1 MREIKQIAIIGMG
14 KWGKNLI
21 REFAKFS
28 KVKTCITTGNR
39 KNIVWLK
46 ENYPDTNHDTDI
58 NKVLNDPDIDAI
70 VIATPINSHFTIAR
84 KSLKSKKHVF
94 VEKPLAKT
102 SNQIEK
108 LIEIANR
115 NKLCLFVGY
124 VFLYNEIF
132 KKIKAIHKTESIKY
146 ANFEWKKL
154 GTFDEDIFHNL
165 LSHDLSLNLELFGM
179 PKKIT
184 INSKYGVLTDVDRFS
199 LELLFGKTVKSEITI
214 DRISHLKKKTVM
226 VLTQKNSYIWDDD
239 ILFKFNKN
247 TKKYKKSCQS
257 KYTPLYLECKEF
269 IRLINAK
276 KYSID
281 SAIFAKKISDLI
293 SKISGIKL

>member
-1 MREIKQIAIIGMG
+1 MRDIKQIAIIGMG

-84 KSLKSKKHVF
+84 KSLKSKKHIF

-165 LSHDLSLNLELFGM
+165 LSHDLSLNMELFGM

-184 INSKYGVLTDVDRFS
+184 INSKYGVLTNVDRFS

-214 DRISHLKKKTVM
+214 DRISHLKEKTVM

-247 TKKYKKSCQS
+247 TKKYKKSYQS
-257 KYTPLYLECKEF
+257 KSTPLYLECKEF

-293 SKISGIKL
+293 SGIKL

>member
-46 ENYPDTNHDTDI
+46 ENYPDTNHDTDV

-184 INSKYGVLTDVDRFS
+184 ANSKYGVLTDVDRFS

-257 KYTPLYLECKEF
+257 KYTPLHLECKEF

>member
-1 MREIKQIAIIGMG
+1 MRKIKQIAIIGMG

-84 KSLKSKKHVF
+84 KSLKSKKHIF

-132 KKIKAIHKTESIKY
+132 KM
-146 ANFEWKKL
+146 
-154 GTFDEDIFHNL
+154 IFL
-165 LSHDLSLNLELFGM
+165 
-179 PKKIT
+179 
-184 INSKYGVLTDVDRFS
+184 
-199 LELLFGKTVKSEITI
+199 
-214 DRISHLKKKTVM
+214 
-226 VLTQKNSYIWDDD
+226 
-239 ILFKFNKN
+239 
-247 TKKYKKSCQS
+247 
-257 KYTPLYLECKEF
+257 
-269 IRLINAK
+269 
-276 KYSID
+276 
-281 SAIFAKKISDLI
+281 
-293 SKISGIKL
+293 

>member
-46 ENYPDTNHDTDI
+46 ENYPDTNHYTDI

-70 VIATPINSHFTIAR
+70 IISTPINSHFTIAK
-84 KSLKSKKHVF
+84 KSLESKKHIF

-102 SNQIEK
+102 VSQAEK

-115 NKLCLFVGY
+115 NQLCLFVGH

-132 KKIKAIHKTESIKY
+132 KKIKTIHKTESIKH

-154 GTFDEDIFHNL
+154 GTFDENIFDNL

-179 PKKIT
+179 PKKIQ
-184 INSKYGVLTDVDRFS
+184 INDKYGFLTPVDRFS
-199 LELLFGKTVKSEITI
+199 LELFFDKTIKSEITI
-214 DRISHLKKKTVM
+214 DRIAHFKKKTVM
-226 VLTQKNSYIWDDD
+226 IITQKNSYIWDDD
-239 ILFKFNKN
+239 KLFKFDKK
-247 TKKYKKSCQS
+247 TKTYKKIFQS
-257 KYTPLYLECKEF
+257 KNTPLYLECKEF
-269 IRLINAK
+269 IRIVNAK
-276 KYSID
+276 RYSIN
-281 SAIFAKKISDLI
+281 SAILARKISDLI
-293 SKISGIKL
+293 SKISK

>member
-46 ENYPDTNHDTDI
+46 ENYPDTNHYTDI

-70 VIATPINSHFTIAR
+70 IISTPINSHFTIAK
-84 KSLKSKKHVF
+84 KSLESKKHIF

-102 SNQIEK
+102 VSQAEK

-115 NKLCLFVGY
+115 NQLCLFVGH

-132 KKIKAIHKTESIKY
+132 KKIKTIHKTESIKY

-154 GTFDEDIFHNL
+154 GTFDEDIFENL
-165 LSHDLSLNLELFGM
+165 LSHDLSLNLELFGI
-179 PKKIT
+179 PKKIR
-184 INSKYGVLTDVDRFS
+184 INSKYGLITPVDRFS
-199 LELLFGKTVKSEITI
+199 LELVFNKTRKSEITI
-214 DRISHLKKKTVM
+214 DRTSHFKKKTVM
-226 VLTQKNSYIWDDD
+226 IITQKNSYIWDDD
-239 ILFKFNKN
+239 KLFKFDKK
-247 TKKYKKSCQS
+247 TKTYKKIFQS
-257 KYTPLYLECKEF
+257 KNTPLYLECKEF
-269 IRLINAK
+269 IRIVNAK
-276 KYSID
+276 RYSIN
-281 SAIFAKKISDLI
+281 SAILARKISDLI
-293 SKISGIKL
+293 SKISK

>member
-1 MREIKQIAIIGMG
+1 MRKIKQIAIIGMG

-46 ENYPDTNHDTDI
+46 ENYPDTNHYTDI

-70 VIATPINSHFTIAR
+70 IISTPINSHFTIAK
-84 KSLKSKKHVF
+84 KSLESKKHIF

-102 SNQIEK
+102 VSQAEK

-115 NKLCLFVGY
+115 NQLCLFVGH

-132 KKIKAIHKTESIKY
+132 KKIKTIHKTESIKH

-154 GTFDEDIFHNL
+154 GTFGENIFDNL

-179 PKKIT
+179 PKKIQ
-184 INSKYGVLTDVDRFS
+184 INDKYGFLTPVDRFS
-199 LELLFGKTVKSEITI
+199 LELFFDKTIKSEITI
-214 DRISHLKKKTVM
+214 DRIAHFKKKTVM
-226 VLTQKNSYIWDDD
+226 IITQKNSYIWDDD
-239 ILFKFNKN
+239 KLFKFDKKTKTYEKIFQQKN
-247 TKKYKKSCQS
+247 
-257 KYTPLYLECKEF
+257 TPLYLECKEF
-269 IRLINAK
+269 IRIINSK
-276 KYSID
+276 RRSMD
-281 SAIFAKKISDLI
+281 SAILAKKISELI
-293 SKISGIKL
+293 SKISTD

>member
-1 MREIKQIAIIGMG
+1 MKVVQIGTG
-14 KWGKNLI
+14 GWGKHHTRILSKLGVLSAVCDADSRRSKEYGEKYSVNHYESLDDLI
-21 REFAKFS
+21 SSEEFDVAFVVTPTSTHMKIA
-28 KVKTCITTGNR
+28 VK
-39 KNIVWLK
+39 LL
-46 ENYPDTNHDTDI
+46 E
-58 NKVLNDPDIDAI
+58 A
-70 VIATPINSHFTIAR
+70 
-84 KSLKSKKHVF
+84 KKHVF

-184 INSKYGVLTDVDRFS
+184 ANSKYGVLTDVDRFS